1 MSNFELSYITTKSPL
16 YKEAVEIREQL
27 FFKNMENSLDLINDD
42 FESEGIHLVC
52 LNEDKVIGTGR
63 LNIEKEISMIS
74 QMAIKSS
81 YQKQGIGAKILKE
94 LIRFSIEKG
103 ISKIELSARETAIAF
118 YKKFNFEPMGDKYPS
133 EKTGIIHQS
142 MALKID

>member
-42 FESEGIHLVC
+42 FELEGIHLVC
-52 LNEDKVIGTGR
+52 LNEDEVIGTGR

-103 ISKIELSARETAIAF
+103 ISKIELSARETAITF
-118 YKKFNFEPMGDKYPS
+118 YEKFNFKPMGDKYPS
-133 EKTGIIHQS
+133 NKTGIIHQS
-142 MALKID
+142 MVLKID